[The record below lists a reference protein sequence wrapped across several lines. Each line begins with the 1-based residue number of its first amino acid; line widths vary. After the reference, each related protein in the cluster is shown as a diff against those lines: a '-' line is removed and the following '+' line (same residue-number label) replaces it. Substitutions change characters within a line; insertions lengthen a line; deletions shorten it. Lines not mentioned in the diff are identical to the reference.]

1 MTKKFQSYAL
11 VSLLSAST
19 MTYMGCSSS
28 DSTTQA
34 TAGTAQG
41 STPNA
46 VQNTNATADS
56 FQPKIVESTD
66 SAPQQTVAVF
76 LDSLRRGDE
85 TTANSML
92 TMLARA
98 EVQKTEY
105 AIQPLG
111 TPEGEFKIGRLGF
124 PYQDQTVALVESQW
138 REPATKTDP
147 ELTMDI
153 VCEVHQ
159 EGTAWRIAGMAVT
172 VAGESE
178 PLVIDFEDGQR
189 LQQQLRFANGQS
201 TQPVQPT
208 AVPGQQ
214 TFSLPNLNQPVQA
227 QVGQPP
233 NQPNFPQPNFQPAG
247 FQQPNFQQP
256 NFQQSGTPQPGV
268 QQPNFQQPAPQQP
281 APQQPAPQQPELN
294 LNNLP
299 PLPSFPSD
307 NGNQTA
313 TPPSGNVL
321 R

>member
-1 MTKKFQSYAL
+1 MNKKFQSFAL
-11 VSLLSAST
+11 VGLLSAST
-19 MTYMGCSSS
+19 ITYMGCSSS

-34 TAGTAQG
+34 STGTAQG

-46 VQNTNATADS
+46 EQNPTGTADS
-56 FQPKIVESTD
+56 FQPKLVESTD
-66 SAPQQTVAVF
+66 SPQQQTVAVF

-92 TMLARA
+92 TTLARA

-111 TPEGEFKIGRLGF
+111 TPEGEFKIGRLAISD
-124 PYQDQTVALVESQW
+124 QDQTVALVESQW

-159 EGTAWRIAGMAVT
+159 EGTVWRIAGMAVI
-172 VAGESE
+172 VAGENE

-189 LQQQLRFANGQS
+189 LQQQLRIANGQS
-201 TQPVQPT
+201 TQPAQPA

-214 TFSLPNLNQPVQA
+214 AFTLPTLNQPGQA
-227 QVGQPP
+227 QVGQ
-233 NQPNFPQPNFQPAG
+233 QPIQPNFQQTG
-247 FQQPNFQQP
+247 FQQTGTQQPSLQQPNFQQT
-256 NFQQSGTPQPGV
+256 GTPPLD
-268 QQPNFQQPAPQQP
+268 
-281 APQQPAPQQPELN
+281 LN

-299 PLPSFPSD
+299 PLPAFPGD
-307 NGNQTA
+307 NGTQTA
-313 TPPSGNVL
+313 TPPGGNVL